1 MYMQKTVLLWLL
13 FVATV
18 MHHCSSQYFETNCF
32 FVDRHFLS
40 PIVFYV
46 LQSSFFNVC
55 WMILT
60 LFSYIK
66 NTIILLQNLFYPLKR
81 VGFNVAKENF
91 IESFLCIWHQMNY
104 LLTVKNLEDPK

>member
-1 MYMQKTVLLWLL
+1 M
-13 FVATV
+13 F
-18 MHHCSSQYFETNCF
+18 
-32 FVDRHFLS
+32 D
-40 PIVFYV
+40 V

-55 WMILT
+55 WMILI

-91 IESFLCIWHQMNY
+91 IETFLCIWHQMNY
-104 LLTVKNLEDPK
+104 LLTFKKSEDTK